1 MKPSILKE
9 RAIKHRRQGYS
20 YSIISKKLG
29 LAKSTLSNWLKELPY
44 SPNERTL
51 ERIRFALAKSA
62 KIIHNKKLT
71 KIEMIKKEARKELGE
86 ITRRDLLLLGIGLY
100 IGEGNKSSK
109 ESVRLVNSN
118 AETIRLVI
126 RWFREIV
133 GLKDKNFSLSVHLYP
148 DNNINLAKNYWS
160 KITGIPKVQFGKTQI
175 DQRTNKSSKKIGKL
189 KYGTLHVQIKSC
201 GNEAFGVSLHR
212 RIMGWIEAVSN
223 QI

>member
-1 MKPSILKE
+1 MKLPTLKE
-9 RAIKHRRQGYS
+9 KAIKYRRQGYS
-20 YSIISKKLG
+20 YGIISKKLRV
-29 LAKSTLSNWLKELPY
+29 AKSTLNNWLKEIPY
-44 SPNERTL
+44 SPNKRTL
-51 ERIRFALAKSA
+51 ERIRLALAKSA
-62 KIIHNKKLT
+62 KIIHNKKLA
-71 KIEMIKKEARKELGE
+71 KIEIIKKGARKELGR
-86 ITRRDLLLLGIGLY
+86 ITRKDLWLLGIGLY
-100 IGEGNKSSK
+100 IGEGNKLSK
-109 ESVRLVNSN
+109 ESVRLINSN
-118 AETIRLVI
+118 TETIKLAM
-126 RWFREIV
+126 RWFREIF

-212 RIMGWIEAVSN
+212 RIMGWIEAISN